1 MAVAS
6 NDRRAALVGSLRERN
21 GAEGLSAVVARS
33 LRDEVEDVL
42 RQAIWRGDL
51 RPGEHLNEA
60 VLSDRLG
67 VSRPPLREV
76 IRTLEAEGLVVSRPR
91 RGAYVKQLSGDDVLE
106 IYSVRCTL
114 EAMAADLVIDKS
126 AAGVTN
132 MLEEKLREL
141 EQESLSHADLPDVIT
156 TDLQFHRAFV
166 AAAGNSRLIH
176 MWERLVGELRLA
188 LVLVPREFYDAD
200 FVHRT
205 HRPLVEAIRVGDR
218 AQAQKMIEELM
229 VIGQSLYERWAAL
242 ERSEDE
248 LIDRP

>member
-6 NDRRAALVGSLRERN
+6 NDRRGCCGSLRERN

-51 RPGEHLNEA
+51 RPGDTQRSCPRRAARREP
-60 VLSDRLG
+60 
-67 VSRPPLREV
+67 PPLREV
-76 IRTLEAEGLVVSRPR
+76 IRTLEAEGWLCPSR

-141 EQESLSHADLPDVIT
+141 EQESLSHADL
-156 TDLQFHRAFV
+156 R
-166 AAAGNSRLIH
+166 
-176 MWERLVGELRLA
+176 M
-188 LVLVPREFYDAD
+188 
-200 FVHRT
+200 
-205 HRPLVEAIRVGDR
+205 
-218 AQAQKMIEELM
+218 
-229 VIGQSLYERWAAL
+229 
-242 ERSEDE
+242 
-248 LIDRP
+248 

>member
-1 MAVAS
+1 MAVGT
-6 NDRRAALVGSLRERN
+6 NERRSALGSPLERN
-21 GAEGLSAVVARS
+21 APEGLPAVVARS

-60 VLSDRLG
+60 ALADRLG

-114 EAMAADLVIDKS
+114 EAMAAELVIDQS
-126 AAGVTN
+126 AVDVTD
-132 MLEEKLREL
+132 MLEEKLTEL
-141 EQESLSHADLPDVIT
+141 EHESLRHADLPDVIT
-156 TDLQFHRAFV
+156 IDLQFHRAFV
-166 AAAGNSRLIH
+166 AAAGNSRLLH

-188 LVLVPREFYDAD
+188 LSLVPREFYDAD

-205 HRPLVEAIRVGDR
+205 HRPLVEAIRAGDR
-218 AQAQKMIEELM
+218 VQAQTMIEELM

-242 ERSEDE
+242 ERTEDV
-248 LIDRP
+248 LLDRP